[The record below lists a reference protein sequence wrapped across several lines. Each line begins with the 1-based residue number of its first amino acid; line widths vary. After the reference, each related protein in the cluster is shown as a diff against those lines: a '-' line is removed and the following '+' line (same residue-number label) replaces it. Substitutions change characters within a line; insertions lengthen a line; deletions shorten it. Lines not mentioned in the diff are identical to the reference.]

1 MRAGLIVITR
11 GSSHVGKAA
20 WPHPA
25 GMTCAHPGAEERV
38 SHPDTR
44 QKERTMG
51 SGARFRK
58 DTTQDVPTNPAVEAI
73 RDAPRIGSGWVAFAG
88 SYMMIAGMLN
98 LIWGITA
105 LSKKSYFVEGGLV
118 WSNLSTWGW
127 IAIVIAAVQIVAGGL
142 LFARKVGGVIMAI
155 VISMCGML
163 VNFLS
168 IGAYP
173 VWSAVAIVCN
183 ALVLWAVT
191 VHGNDFT

>member
-1 MRAGLIVITR
+1 MET
-11 GSSHVGKAA
+11 
-20 WPHPA
+20 
-25 GMTCAHPGAEERV
+25 
-38 SHPDTR
+38 
-44 QKERTMG
+44 
-51 SGARFRK
+51 GARFRQETAK
-58 DTTQDVPTNPAVEAI
+58 DVPTHPAHEAFK
-73 RDAPRIGSGWVAFAG
+73 DVPRIGSGWVAFAG
-88 SYMMIAGMLN
+88 TYMAIAGMLN

-105 LSKKSYFVEGGLV
+105 LSKKDYFVDGGLV
-118 WSNLSTWGW
+118 WSSLSTWGW
-127 IAIVIAAVQIVAGGL
+127 IAVILAAVQIVAGGL

-173 VWSAVAIVCN
+173 VWSVVAMVCN